1 MSFIKVKT
9 NTSTDIA
16 EFIKAANFVSPHIT
30 DIKTAS
36 FEDICF
42 YFDDIVSP
50 TEIDCISNELEK
62 LIKKFNKSDIE
73 DELFYKSNV
82 DISEYF
88 DAYEKNKNVFFFTD
102 SQLGFGEKGIF
113 LLNYFDSA
121 FERFALNLGAVKK
134 IYPVLLSVPEYLKTG
149 YIKKSPQYAI
159 LCSSVKDSMSDVEK
173 LNSSILDSNAKEK
186 LKEPEFALSPS
197 ACFHT
202 YIEYQNQTLDKNSV
216 ITFKQNVF
224 RNEGRL
230 NYKEKGRLMDYH
242 VREIVFIGDEKFVEK
257 QRLQLMKD
265 SEVFMKEHQLEGD
278 ISLATDSFVLPKM
291 QMYKTIQKIDK
302 TKYEMHLNVEKN
314 KNISVA
320 SFNLH
325 GKAFTDPFNI
335 SVKDTDTV
343 TGCVG
348 FGLQRWVIAF
358 VSQYGWDERNWPEKI
373 KKAYVQKKDL

>member
-1 MSFIKVKT
+1 MNHRSPIRGLGVIPQAAFCYTMAGLDNNSFPRFLISPETTAFHRLSRSV
-9 NTSTDIA
+9 NLEYYA
-16 EFIKAANFVSPHIT
+16 FLVFAN
-30 DIKTAS
+30 
-36 FEDICF
+36 
-42 YFDDIVSP
+42 YLIV
-50 TEIDCISNELEK
+50 T
-62 LIKKFNKSDIE
+62 
-73 DELFYKSNV
+73 
-82 DISEYF
+82 
-88 DAYEKNKNVFFFTD
+88 T
-102 SQLGFGEKGIF
+102 
-113 LLNYFDSA
+113 
-121 FERFALNLGAVKK
+121 
-134 IYPVLLSVPEYLKTG
+134 
-149 YIKKSPQYAI
+149 
-159 LCSSVKDSMSDVEK
+159 
-173 LNSSILDSNAKEK
+173 
-186 LKEPEFALSPS
+186 PS

-302 TKYEMHLNVEKN
+302 TKYEMHLNVEKD

-358 VSQYGWDERNWPEKI
+358 VCQYGWDEQNWPEKI
-373 KKAYVQKKDL
+373 KKAYMQKKD